1 MLTPFKSDFID
12 YVECDIPVK
21 YVTKLNRVVV
31 IRTTLHKFIESNGR
45 DIFLTCI
52 SYHLT
57 QIDVRLFS
65 PQTYHQMHGGHS
77 VVHRNPVIIHFPF
90 HSIPIPVDLGGT
102 NLSVVHNLFVTEH
115 QKRVVGP
122 KMLSS
127 FAYSILSNLDIF
139 GDLNTIQSLW
149 DMDISS
155 EQMKI

>member
-1 MLTPFKSDFID
+1 MD
-12 YVECDIPVK
+12 CDIPVEN
-21 YVTKLNRVVV
+21 VTKVTWV
-31 IRTTLHKFIESNGR
+31 IGTGTTLHKFIESNGR

-115 QKRVVGP
+115 HNWAIGRQI
-122 KMLSS
+122 
-127 FAYSILSNLDIF
+127 YSLLDYSRLSNLDVF
-139 GDLNTIQSLW
+139 DGLNSVQYIQS
-149 DMDISS
+149 MDIFSKKM
-155 EQMKI
+155 EV